1 MTPTNSSQSPR
12 NPATA
17 DPDRKEPARENG
29 GTGAAIHVLAS
40 GRVQGVGFRH
50 FVRLTGDTQ
59 GCAGW
64 VRNLPDGR
72 VEAVVAGPAD
82 AVQATLDAIARG
94 PHGARVDGVVTRL
107 ALEDERAQVRR
118 PFALRRDA

>member
-1 MTPTNSSQSPR
+1 MTRTKTSP
-12 NPATA
+12 PDA
-17 DPDRKEPARENG
+17 DPDGRPPASDDADTRD
-29 GTGAAIHVLAS
+29 AVHVIAS

-50 FVRLTGDTQ
+50 FVRHTADAQ

-72 VEAVVAGPAD
+72 VEAVVAGPAH

-94 PHGARVDGVVTRL
+94 PDAARVDGVVTRL